1 MPITTQGGTGRKDNT
16 MNDAP
21 GTAATDGIG
30 APPSSGPARS
40 VQRRAALLA
49 ALVGA
54 CALAYGLM
62 LARFDLL
69 DRPVEIE
76 LGQALGGRG
85 IALYLQPIQVDPV
98 NASMLMRISMAPGT
112 VQGEAAAA
120 VADRNLLLRIR
131 RSRQVEQVTVGAGQP
146 LPEVV
151 FDFNLKDGDVRD
163 YPLDRYGATMAL
175 AVSERGADGAETPL
189 PIHVTVWEG
198 LLGFS
203 VSGQPAPAQGPEA
216 VGLSLEIRRTR
227 AVSIFGIAIY
237 GAMVVMAG
245 CALLIGSLVFVG
257 IRRIEVTFA
266 GALGAIIFA
275 LPALRAAL
283 PGAPPLGVR
292 GDVLFFFWAEFGAL
306 VALCLFVAAWA
317 RRGAQP

>member
-1 MPITTQGGTGRKDNT
+1 
-16 MNDAP
+16 MNDTP
-21 GTAATDGIG
+21 GTTTDGIG
-30 APPSSGPARS
+30 APSPSPARS
-40 VQRRAALLA
+40 VQRRVALLA
-49 ALVGA
+49 MLVAA

-62 LARFDLL
+62 LTRFDLSDGPL
-69 DRPVEIE
+69 ETE

-85 IALYLQPIQVDPV
+85 VALYLQPVHVDPV
-98 NASMLMRISMAPGT
+98 NSSMQMRISMVPGT

-120 VADRNLLLRIR
+120 IADRNLLLRIR
-131 RSRQVEQVTVGAGQP
+131 RSRQVEHVTVGAGQP

-151 FDFNLKDGDVRD
+151 FDFDLDGGDIRD
-163 YPLDRYGATMAL
+163 YPLDRYEATLAL
-175 AVSERGADGAETPL
+175 AVSERGADGVEAPL
-189 PIHVTVWEG
+189 PIHVTLWEG

-203 VSGQPAPAQGPEA
+203 VRGQPAPAQGPEA
-216 VGLSLEIRRTR
+216 IGLSLEIRRTA
-227 AVSIFGIAIY
+227 AVSLFGIAMY
-237 GAMVVMAG
+237 GAMAVLAA
-245 CALLIGSLVFVG
+245 CALLIGSLVFVA

-275 LPALRAAL
+275 LPALRTAL

-292 GDVLFFFWAEFGAL
+292 GDVLIFFWAELGAI